1 MGPAVACQ
9 KTEVLAI
16 KNEWCKGCGLCVG
29 FCAKGVLS
37 LNQYGKAVIDHPEKC
52 SQCGM
57 CELYCPDFA
66 ISMWRP
72 ENASKQNTTAT
83 R

>member
-1 MGPAVACQ
+1 VGTVAARQ
-9 KTEVLAI
+9 ESDVIKI

-29 FCAKGVLS
+29 FCPKGVLS
-37 LNQYGKAVIDHPEKC
+37 LNAYGKAVIEHPEKC
-52 SQCGM
+52 TQCGN

-72 ENASKQNTTAT
+72 EHATKKNPTTA